1 MMHIFVNALAAS
13 AGGGLTY
20 IRNVLP
26 RMCRRTS
33 LEVTVAVSPELRDE
47 LRSFD
52 RVGVIEFHSSTVKR
66 FWYEQFSLP
75 EAIRKSG
82 ADVLLSTG
90 NFALRKSPVP
100 QILLSRNSL
109 YVSSDFYRD
118 LLQRHE
124 YKMWLDTHARARL
137 AKSSIG
143 WADITVAP
151 SRAFASELARW
162 SGKDVLGI
170 YHGFDYETFS
180 SQSGALTSE
189 TEEKLRA
196 VDSSF
201 KLLFVSHYNYYRN
214 FETLLKSLP
223 LLRARLSGRDFKLL
237 LTCQLAP
244 GSRVGGYDPAQ
255 AAALI
260 RQLGLGDFVVELGPI
275 PYQQLH
281 NIYSRADVYVTPAY
295 AETFAHPLVEAMASN
310 LPVVASDLE
319 VHREICG
326 DAALY
331 FPRFSPESLANTLA
345 QVLLNP
351 EEARQMSSRGSI
363 RSRMFSW
370 ENHVDAILRLS
381 QSLIGRGQSVP
392 VPKSGVAA
400 E

>member
-1 MMHIFVNALAAS
+1 MMHILVNALAAR

-26 RMCRRTS
+26 RMCRRS
-33 LEVTVAVSPELRDE
+33 GLKITVAVSPELRDE
-47 LRSFD
+47 LRSLDKVDF
-52 RVGVIEFHSSTVKR
+52 IELDASTLRR

-75 EAIRKSG
+75 QVIRQSG

-90 NFALRKSPVP
+90 NFAVRKSPVP

-109 YVSSDFYRD
+109 YISSDFYRD

-124 YKMWLDTHARARL
+124 YRMWLDTHARATF
-137 AKSSIG
+137 AKSSIR
-143 WADITVAP
+143 WADVTVAP

-162 SGKDVLGI
+162 TGREVLGI

-180 SQSGALTSE
+180 SQSGALTNE
-189 TEEKLRA
+189 TEAKLRA
-196 VDSSF
+196 ADSSF

-223 LLRARLSGRDFKLL
+223 LLRAQLSGRDFKLL

-244 GSRVGGYDPAQ
+244 GSKPGGYDPGL

-260 RQLGLGDFVVELGPI
+260 RELGLKDVVVELGPI

-281 NIYSRADVYVTPAY
+281 HIYSRAHVYVTPAY

-331 FPRFSPESLANTLA
+331 FSKFSPESLANTLA
-345 QVLLNP
+345 QVLLNSD
-351 EEARQMSSRGSI
+351 EAKQMSSRGLI
-363 RSRMFSW
+363 RSQMFSW
-370 ENHVDAILRLS
+370 ENHVDEILKLS
-381 QSLIGRGQSVP
+381 QSLIVRG
-392 VPKSGVAA
+392 KTVAA

>member
-26 RMCRRTS
+26 RMCRRSS
-33 LEVTVAVSPELRDE
+33 LKITVAVSPQLRDE
-47 LRSFD
+47 LRSLDKVDF
-52 RVGVIEFHSSTVKR
+52 VELHASTLKR

-90 NFALRKSPVP
+90 NFAVRKSPVP

-124 YKMWLDTHARARL
+124 YRMWLDTHARASF
-137 AKSSIG
+137 AKSSIR
-143 WADITVAP
+143 WADVTVAP

-162 SGKDVLGI
+162 SGREVLGI

-180 SQSGALTSE
+180 SPSGALTND
-189 TEEKLRA
+189 TEAKLRA
-196 VDSSF
+196 AESSF

-223 LLRARLSGRDFKLL
+223 LLRARLNGRDFKLL

-244 GSRVGGYDPAQ
+244 GSRPGGYDPAQ
-255 AAALI
+255 SAALV
-260 RQLGLGDFVVELGPI
+260 RELGLKGAVVELGPI

-281 NIYSRADVYVTPAY
+281 RIYSRADVYVTPAY

-331 FPRFSPESLANTLA
+331 FPKFSPESMANTLA

-351 EEARQMSSRGSI
+351 NEAKQMSSRGLI
-363 RSRMFSW
+363 RSRIFSW
-370 ENHVDAILRLS
+370 ENHVEEILQLS
-381 QSLIGRGQSVP
+381 QSLIARGQT
-392 VPKSGVAA
+392 VAA